1 MRASSDNNELENLCR
16 IVTDDCVSL
25 VATFLM
31 KRSDDEDEDVVSAP
45 KLPTYTVSA
54 AFIVVRRGVLFDSVS
69 NTQLEDFAL
78 LCKGK
83 TN

>member
-1 MRASSDNNELENLCR
+1 M
-16 IVTDDCVSL
+16 IVSSL

-31 KRSDDEDEDVVSAP
+31 KRSDDEDEDVVSAA
-45 KLPTYTVSA
+45 KLPTYTGSA